1 MNMLMKVRMP
11 HEPFN
16 SLVRK
21 GTAGKI
27 MKSILKELKPEAVY
41 FTEENGVRT
50 ALLIV
55 NMNDPSEIPS
65 LSEPWFLNFKAD
77 CEMKVVMTPADL
89 ERAGLEKLGKKW
101 G

>member
-1 MNMLMKVRMP
+1 MNMLLKVQMP

-27 MKSILKELKPEAVY
+27 IKSILKELKPTAAY
-41 FTEENGVRT
+41 FTEEEGVRT
-50 ALLIV
+50 ALLVV
-55 NMNDPSEIPS
+55 NMDDPSDVPS
-65 LSEPWFLNFKAD
+65 LAEPWFLKFNAH
-77 CEMKVVMTPADL
+77 CEFRIVMTPDDL

>member
-1 MNMLMKVRMP
+1 MNMLMKVRLP

-27 MKSILKELKPEAVY
+27 MKTILKALKPEATY
-41 FTEENGVRT
+41 FTEESGVRT

-55 NMNDPSEIPS
+55 NISDPSAVPS
-65 LSEPWFLNFKAD
+65 LSEPWFLNFNAD
-77 CEMKVVMTPADL
+77 CEFRIVMTPADL
-89 ERAGLEKLGKKW
+89 ERAGLEKIGKKW

>member
-21 GTAGKI
+21 GSAGKI

-50 ALLIV
+50 ALLILDI
-55 NMNDPSEIPS
+55 NDPSEVPS

-77 CEMKVVMTPADL
+77 CEIKVVMTPADL